1 MKTLDKNPFNHNPI
15 LSKKYFVFIIIIL
28 LFNYVGCSSFKNIS
42 GPAIREEVKKHNDI
56 PLNIITKD
64 YKEYQFDSYMYSV
77 KNDTLSGVGK
87 IIHLTKERSFNG
99 KIAVTDIIELKYKS
113 ENIFGSLAIVLG
125 IVSVALLAALT
136 IALVTEDY

>member
-1 MKTLDKNPFNHNPI
+1 MNRSSLSNNLVFN
-15 LSKKYFVFIIIIL
+15 KKHFVFLIIIT
-28 LFNYVGCSSFKNIS
+28 FANYIGCSSFKNIS
-42 GPAIREEVKKHNDI
+42 GQAIREEVKKHNDM
-56 PLNIITKD
+56 PLKIITKD

-87 IIHLTKERSFNG
+87 IIHLKKESSFNG